1 MAVLLVVACL
11 AVAGAELYLAFGRSR
26 RETAE
31 RTAQREAADR
41 MTARVE
47 EALGELAELRADLAG
62 RPEAA
67 DLARLTKRTAELA
80 QGQQDLTA
88 SLRRHDELAGYVGRI
103 EERAGRTETS
113 VSELH
118 RTLTSRVEAALA
130 RHEAALA
137 ELRAEQER
145 QAGDAVEALAEARRV
160 HADQTALADAVTA
173 EHARQGA
180 ALEEALDELRQS
192 ARERTGELAT
202 ELRTQGVRV
211 DLALSEVRALGARE
225 GGTDDL
231 RRIAAEL
238 EELRTADAEHAVRLA
253 DALAELRDTRA
264 EQDERLA
271 EAVLDLRERIAEAA
285 DDAQDGV
292 REGAPRALAAL
303 AEPGALDAVREELLS
318 LRGRTDLAL
327 DRLDEL
333 DAERDRDLERYRDL
347 AQALDAVED
356 HLAGQP
362 STDGEATT
370 LRGGLVGAQPLSH
383 ELLSKAYENL
393 VDALDLRVRMQVP
406 AGESPWHTQY
416 YLAGKNPARL
426 RRDFV
431 ALLDGLRGT
440 AADPRRDALHALAL
454 ELQAADEA
462 FAQIGPFVMVHV
474 QESLL
479 CGVLTVAEARRFDI
493 DRFLGD
499 PSSAVSGLRLLPE
512 QRFRDLGAEPL
523 TA

>member
-1 MAVLLVVACL
+1 MAVWLVVACL

-31 RTAQREAADR
+31 RSAQREESEQLAAR
-41 MTARVE
+41 LE
-47 EALGELAELRADLAG
+47 EALGQLTELRADVAG

-67 DLARLTKRTAELA
+67 DLARLTKRASELA
-80 QGQQDLTA
+80 QGQEDLSVA
-88 SLRRHDELAGYVGRI
+88 LRRHDELAGYVGRI
-103 EERAGRTETS
+103 EERTGRTETS
-113 VSELH
+113 VAELH
-118 RTLTSRVEAALA
+118 RTLTARVDAALA
-130 RHEAALA
+130 RHEAALG
-137 ELRAEQER
+137 ELRAAQER
-145 QAGDAVEALAEARRV
+145 QAADAAAALTEAHRAKAE
-160 HADQTALADAVTA
+160 QTALADAVAA

-180 ALEEALDELRQS
+180 VLEEALDELRQS

-225 GGTDDL
+225 GGGEEL
-231 RRIAAEL
+231 RRIGAEL
-238 EELRTADAEHAVRLA
+238 DELRTADAEHAVRLA

-271 EAVLDLRERIAEAA
+271 EAVVDLRDRIS
-285 DDAQDGV
+285 
-292 REGAPRALAAL
+292 RPGAPEVPRALSGL
-303 AEPGALDAVREELLS
+303 DEPGALDAVREELMA

-333 DAERDRDLERYRDL
+333 DSERDRDLERYRDL

-356 HLAGQP
+356 HLAGQYAA
-362 STDGEATT
+362 GEVEATT
-370 LRGGLVGAQPLSH
+370 VRGGLVGARPLSH

-393 VDALDLRVRMQVP
+393 VDAVDLRVRMQVP
-406 AGESPWHTQY
+406 AGEEPWHTQY

-440 AADPRRDALHALAL
+440 GPDPRRDAVHALAL
-454 ELQAADEA
+454 ELRAADEG
-462 FAQIGPFVMVHV
+462 FAQIGPFVIIHV
-474 QESLL
+474 EDDLL
-479 CGVLTVAEARRFDI
+479 CGVLTVAEARRFDM

-499 PSSAVSGLRLLPE
+499 PAAAASGLRLLPE
-512 QRFRDLGAEPL
+512 QRFRDLDERTQ